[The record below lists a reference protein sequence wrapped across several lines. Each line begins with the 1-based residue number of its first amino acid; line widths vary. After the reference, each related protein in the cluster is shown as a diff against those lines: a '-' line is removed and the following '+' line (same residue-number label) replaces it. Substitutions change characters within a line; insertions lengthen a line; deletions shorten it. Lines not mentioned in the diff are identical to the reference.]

1 MVLCLGHDTLTVL
14 QQAVTDLVKD
24 NIMQTKKF
32 APTARKFAKLQEL
45 AIAIQTGTPSE
56 ALQTLQALKDS
67 EAFKGK
73 GWQTNFAKLQQV
85 LSTGEA
91 AYSVFA
97 LGGNSK
103 LPFVAFST
111 LPGVTCPGAG
121 ACLNFCYS
129 YRAWRFPASFARM
142 AQNAYLMR
150 HNREA
155 ISLELTMLTIKRSEG
170 FDFRLYVDGDFAN
183 GADVAFWMETLKQNP
198 TIRAYG
204 YSKSFAAL
212 LGYGAFNTW
221 PSNYMLNISS
231 GHNASETMLG
241 YVKQLPIVRG
251 EFIAVSIGKK
261 VKSTD
266 HGTPSTNK
274 ALREAFKAK
283 AFTCP
288 GTCGTCTGAG
298 HACGLPQLKGLP
310 IIIAIH

>member
-1 MVLCLGHDTLTVL
+1 
-14 QQAVTDLVKD
+14 
-24 NIMQTKKF
+24 MQTKQF

-56 ALQTLQALKDS
+56 ALQTLQTLKDS

-73 GWQTNFAKLQQV
+73 GWQANFAKLQQV

-91 AYSVFA
+91 AYSIFA

-129 YRAWRFPASFARM
+129 YRAWRYPAAFARM

-155 ISLELTMLTIKRSEG
+155 ISLELSMLTIKRPEG

-231 GHNASETMLG
+231 GHNASETMLS